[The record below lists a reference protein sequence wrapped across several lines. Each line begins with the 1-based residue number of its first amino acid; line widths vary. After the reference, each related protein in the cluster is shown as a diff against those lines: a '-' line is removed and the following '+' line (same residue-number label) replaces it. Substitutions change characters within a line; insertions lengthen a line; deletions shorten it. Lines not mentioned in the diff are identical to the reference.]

1 MWLLTRNVINN
12 CGADEK
18 PKYATL
24 ASVENL
30 IHRFGIY
37 FNQQT
42 YTPKE
47 DFLGMT
53 LAIIKVRETFDSFQ
67 VRCVWLTVTLLQSS
81 ELEIMRNYPMGMYL
95 PVHISLVIRDI
106 GM

>member
-1 MWLLTRNVINN
+1 M
-12 CGADEK
+12 
-18 PKYATL
+18 
-24 ASVENL
+24 ENL

-53 LAIIKVRETFDSFQ
+53 LAIIKST
-67 VRCVWLTVTLLQSS
+67 

-106 GM
+106 GMQSH